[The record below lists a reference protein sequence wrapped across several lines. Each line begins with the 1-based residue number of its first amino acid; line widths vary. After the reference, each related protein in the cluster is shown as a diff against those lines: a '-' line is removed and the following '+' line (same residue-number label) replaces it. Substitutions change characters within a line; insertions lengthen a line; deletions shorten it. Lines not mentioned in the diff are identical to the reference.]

1 MKFKLLPVLILF
13 CLNCSLFAQSNRD
26 IKGILQDTTGAPVFS
41 ATVKLITLNDTLS
54 TRSDVDGNFLF
65 RGVKVTQFGIFA
77 SSLGYIPLLTRFVYQ
92 PGTSTIVLPKIVLK
106 SGSNLLAEV
115 VVNGTPAV
123 VIKQDTVEFRMS
135 DLKLKDDAVVED
147 AIKRLDGAE
156 VDKDGN
162 VTAAGKPVTRIKID
176 GKEVFGGDLKT
187 LTKNIPA
194 NAIDKIQL
202 IDDYGDQAN
211 FTKVKE
217 GDPETIINI
226 TTKPGRNTG
235 LIMNSTI
242 GGGSEDRYQLGL
254 FASQFKGDKNIGIT
268 ANLNNNGT
276 QIGGG
281 GFGGRGGGGGGA
293 NFGASGG
300 GGITDL
306 SSIGLSY
313 NNRWSPKLVVSGSYY
328 FTNSDRSTIS
338 NVFRQS
344 ANASGLILSTEF
356 SDVASKTNT
365 HNFGSRLEYNINKS
379 NMLIVSP
386 YISFSNSISNN
397 AGSIS
402 QTGVIRQDQASL
414 SNNRSVAPNVSTN
427 ILFNHNFPKQGRNY
441 SVNMNL
447 RNGGYD
453 ADQENDNQIVY
464 FDPTGNTLRDSINYR
479 INTTEN
485 RVFNGNSR
493 FSYSEPL
500 SEKSRIQMS
509 YNVTYNSYDNSR
521 ISSFTDATGVLQ
533 KIDSLSNVFQYN
545 FLSQQF
551 GLNYNYKTKNN
562 EFSLGLRANPTS
574 LSGNSESL
582 NTRINRT
589 NLFFSPIARYQYKY
603 SQTKS
608 VSIHYYGFAN
618 EPQFS
623 QLQPVRDISN
633 PQRPVVGN
641 PELNSA
647 FSHNLNANLNSSN
660 PDRKTSLILNLQAN
674 MLNNQVVQ
682 NIVLIPD
689 VYGSKKQEVRFVNA
703 NGYYTYFVSYNWQKS
718 FRDKQYTIRL
728 NGDTRY
734 TNNVSF
740 ADNIRNTSQ
749 RRNISQRMSLQINP
763 GNWMEL
769 TPNLSYSRTNTNYS
783 LETNTDILLKTYG
796 FNLDGRLLFQKSKT
810 FILGFY
816 GGKTFNRGFSGNLN
830 TNPLIISAYIEKQ
843 FLKNKMAFVR
853 LQGFDLLDQSNNI
866 QRSVVENGFTD
877 IRTNRLT
884 RYFMLTLNMRI
895 NKLAGGK
902 SPSQNQG
909 SPDGNNRGFQGGGG
923 MRLNN

>member
-1 MKFKLLPVLILF
+1 MKFKLLLLLLIV
-13 CLNCSLFAQSNRD
+13 CINYSVFAQTNRE
-26 IKGILQDTTGAPVFS
+26 IKGVLQDTTGAPVFS
-41 ATVKLITLNDTLS
+41 ASVRLITLKDTLF
-54 TRSDVDGNFLF
+54 TRSDVDGNFF
-65 RGVKVTQFGIFA
+65 FKGIKVSQFGISV
-77 SSLGYIPLLTRFVYQ
+77 SSLGYIPLLTQYVYQ
-92 PGTSTIVLPKIVLK
+92 PGINTIILPKIILK
-106 SGSNLLAEV
+106 AGSNLLAEV

-123 VIKQDTVEFRMS
+123 IMKQDTVEFRVS

-147 AIKRLDGAE
+147 AIKRLDGTE

-162 VTAAGKPVTRIKID
+162 VTAAGKPVTRIKIN
-176 GKEVFGGDLKT
+176 GKEIFGGDLKT

-194 NAIDKIQL
+194 NAIEKIQL

-211 FTKVKE
+211 FTKVKD

-235 LIMNSTI
+235 LILNSTI
-242 GGGSEDRYQLGL
+242 GLGSLDRYQMGV

-281 GFGGRGGGGGGA
+281 GYGGRGGGGGGA

-300 GGITDL
+300 GGITEL

-313 NNRWSPKLVVSGSYY
+313 NNRWSPKLLVSGSYY
-328 FTNSDRSTIS
+328 FTNSDRSIIS
-338 NVFRQS
+338 DVFRQN

-356 SDVASKTNT
+356 SDVATNSNT
-365 HNFGSRLEYNINKS
+365 HNFGSRIEYTINKS

-386 YISFSNSISNN
+386 YISFSNSNSTNS
-397 AGSIS
+397 GSIS
-402 QTGVIRQDQASL
+402 QTGVIRQDQASV
-414 SNNRSVAPNVSTN
+414 STNKSVVPNVSSN
-427 ILFNHNFPKQGRNY
+427 ILFNHNFQKLGRNY

-447 RNGGYD
+447 RNGGYHS
-453 ADQENDNQIVY
+453 DQENDNQIVY
-464 FDPTGNTLRDSINYR
+464 FDPSGNTLRDSMNYR
-479 INTTEN
+479 LNAIEN
-485 RVFNGNSR
+485 RVFNGSNR
-493 FSYSEPL
+493 FSFSEPL
-500 SEKSRIQMS
+500 SEKSRIQMI
-509 YNVTYNSYDNSR
+509 YNVTYNAYDNSR
-521 ISSFTDATGVLQ
+521 ISSFTNPAGILQ
-533 KIDSLSNVFQYN
+533 NIDSLSNVFQYN

-551 GLNYNYKTKNN
+551 GLNYNHKTKTN
-562 EFSLGLRANPTS
+562 EFSLGVRANPTR

-589 NLFFSPIARYQYKY
+589 NLFFAPIARYQYKY
-603 SQTKS
+603 SQTRS
-608 VSIHYYGFAN
+608 VNLYYYGFAN

-641 PELNSA
+641 PNLNSA
-647 FSHNLNANLNSSN
+647 FSHNLNANLNNSN
-660 PDRKTSLILNLQAN
+660 PDKKTSFILNLQAN

-689 VYGSKKQEVRFVNA
+689 VYGSKKQEIRFVNA

-718 FRDKQYTIRL
+718 FKDKQYTLRL

-740 ADNIRNTSQ
+740 ADNIRNTAQ
-749 RRNISQRMSLQINP
+749 RRNITQRLGLQINP
-763 GNWMEL
+763 GNRMEL
-769 TPNLSYSRTNTNYS
+769 TPNLSYSHTNTNYS
-783 LETNTDILLKTYG
+783 LATNTDMLLKTYG
-796 FNLDGRLLFQKSKT
+796 FNLDGRFLFQKSKT

-816 GGKTFNRGFSGNLN
+816 AGKTFNRGFSGNLN
-830 TNPLIISAYIEKQ
+830 TNPLIINAYIEKQ

-853 LQGFDLLDQSNNI
+853 FQGFDLLDQSNNI
-866 QRSVVENGFTD
+866 LRSVVENGFTD

-895 NKLAGGK
+895 NKLVNGK
-902 SPSQNQG
+902 GPVQNHNN
-909 SPDGNNRGFQGGGG
+909 DDRYNRGFPGG
-923 MRLNN
+923 